1 MRGNPK
7 IKPFGRWQKALAFNK
22 MNKLHENAKELQ
34 GRQESTNKR
43 SMKKLGFPVILLCYY
58 FESFLDRLYQP
69 FYLIQTIQ
77 FTAFKRLTPS
87 LPIQIT

>member
-34 GRQESTNKR
+34 GRHRKHKQ
-43 SMKKLGFPVILLCYY
+43 KKYEKAWFSSHSFVLL
-58 FESFLDRLYQP
+58 F
-69 FYLIQTIQ
+69 
-77 FTAFKRLTPS
+77 
-87 LPIQIT
+87 

>member
-1 MRGNPK
+1 MRM
-7 IKPFGRWQKALAFNK
+7 QKSFKGDA
-22 MNKLHENAKELQ
+22 
-34 GRQESTNKR
+34 ESTNKR

-58 FESFLDRLYQP
+58 FETFLDRLYQP
-69 FYLIQTIQ
+69 FYLIQTMQ